1 MAPLLTSA
9 NCWAV
14 LLNFIIYHISHITY
28 LKAPWNL
35 SNQKSRYSFL
45 EIFSEIILATL
56 SINER
61 EIVKKN
67 IKRYYH
73 ETHVIPIN
81 QRTAYSSWNLKLYHQ
96 IRLLEETFL

>member
-61 EIVKKN
+61 EIVKKTLKGITTKPTSYQS
-67 IKRYYH
+67 IKEQH
-73 ETHVIPIN
+73 IPAGI
-81 QRTAYSSWNLKLYHQ
+81 
-96 IRLLEETFL
+96 